1 MTKTITTGVSALI
14 VLTAALFLPAF
25 AFAGQFEATG
35 GDFGQFL
42 RNVIGF
48 INGII
53 IPFILGIGFLFF
65 VWGMFLY
72 FIKGGAD
79 DDAKS
84 QGKSLIIYATAGFV
98 LIFIFWGLIEL
109 LARSTGFQD
118 QTLDTQFIPRAPGQ

>member
-1 MTKTITTGVSALI
+1 MTKTITTSVSALI
-14 VLTAALFLPAF
+14 LAALFLPAF
-25 AFAGQFEATG
+25 AFAGQFNATG
-35 GDFGQFL
+35 GDFGIFL
-42 RNVIGF
+42 RNVISF
-48 INGII
+48 INGYI

-118 QTLDTQFIPRAPGQ
+118 QTLDTNFIPRAPGS

>member
-1 MTKTITTGVSALI
+1 MTKTITTGVSAL
-14 VLTAALFLPAF
+14 VAATAALLLPAF
-25 AFAGQFEATG
+25 ALAGNFEASG
-35 GDFGQFL
+35 GAFGQFL

-53 IPFILGIGFLFF
+53 IPFILGVGFLFF

-79 DDAKS
+79 DDAKT

-98 LIFIFWGLIEL
+98 LIFTFWGLIEL
-109 LARSTGFQD
+109 LTSSTGFQD
-118 QTLDTQFIPRAPGQ
+118 QTLDAQFIPRAPGL